1 MAANNIYKPLTDTY
15 SDRNLADPMEPD
27 VEFDVPDEFT
37 DEDVMEMDDGSA
49 WIGPD
54 DPEAELPPIDQIP
67 HNSNLVSYFDQD
79 ELTEIAT
86 DLISAWEE
94 DDNSREQWKEAYVK
108 GLRLLGMEI
117 EEKSEPFQGASGVYH
132 PLLAEAVVQFQA
144 QAYKELL
151 PSGGPVLTKVLGD
164 ETLERLE
171 QATRVQDFMNYL
183 IMDVMEEYDP
193 DMDQLL
199 FYLPLSGSAFKKTY
213 FDTLK
218 NRTVSKFVMAEHLT
232 VPYGTTDL
240 ASATRISHDFIVAGN
255 DLLKYQ
261 ATGFYS
267 NEHTPEPMGDDDSDE
282 VQEQLDAMAGVT
294 GSFYNHDENY
304 KLVEIH
310 TNLEHEVLSNLPTV
324 LDEDED
330 DAPVSPALPYIITLD
345 PDSNV
350 ILSIRRNYAEG
361 DAQMQRLSHFT
372 HYKFLPG
379 LGFYGFGLIHMIGGL
394 TSSVTSILR
403 QLIDAGTFSN
413 LPGGLKVK
421 GIAIDGDNEPIA
433 PGEFRDVD
441 APTGSIKDAIMT
453 LPYKEPSAVLAA
465 LLGVLVESGQ
475 RFASIADMQVGD
487 TSGQQ
492 QPVGTTIAVLERGTK
507 VMSAI
512 HKRLHYA
519 QKNEFK
525 ILVRL
530 IKESLPEGP
539 YPYATKGKD
548 QVIMTKD
555 FDDRVDVLPVSD
567 PNIFSMAQRVMIA
580 TQQLQMAQAAPEI
593 HNLRE
598 AYRRMYVA
606 MGVTDVETLLKPE
619 EKPVKM
625 TPLEEHRNVLQNK
638 MLTAVP
644 EMNHQA
650 HIEAHIQFL
659 QTPYIL
665 TNPAF
670 AANLVQDI
678 FNHVSLIA
686 KQQAQQQMQQ
696 MQQQMQQMQQQGQ
709 QMQQPPQPPDPAM
722 IELEMMKQIMP
733 RLIPPTPPNPQ
744 VDLQKRQLDIEEKD
758 DQMKHAQDAADMDA
772 KERISHEDNVTELI
786 KEAMM
791 PIDSLPKQQ

>member
-1 MAANNIYKPLTDTY
+1 
-15 SDRNLADPMEPD
+15 
-27 VEFDVPDEFT
+27 
-37 DEDVMEMDDGSA
+37 
-49 WIGPD
+49 
-54 DPEAELPPIDQIP
+54 
-67 HNSNLVSYFDQD
+67 
-79 ELTEIAT
+79 
-86 DLISAWEE
+86 
-94 DDNSREQWKEAYVK
+94 
-108 GLRLLGMEI
+108 
-117 EEKSEPFQGASGVYH
+117 
-132 PLLAEAVVQFQA
+132 
-144 QAYKELL
+144 
-151 PSGGPVLTKVLGD
+151 
-164 ETLERLE
+164 
-171 QATRVQDFMNYL
+171 
-183 IMDVMEEYDP
+183 
-193 DMDQLL
+193 
-199 FYLPLSGSAFKKTY
+199 
-213 FDTLK
+213 
-218 NRTVSKFVMAEHLT
+218 
-232 VPYGTTDL
+232 
-240 ASATRISHDFIVAGN
+240 
-255 DLLKYQ
+255 
-261 ATGFYS
+261 
-267 NEHTPEPMGDDDSDE
+267 
-282 VQEQLDAMAGVT
+282 
-294 GSFYNHDENY
+294 
-304 KLVEIH
+304 
-310 TNLEHEVLSNLPTV
+310 
-324 LDEDED
+324 
-330 DAPVSPALPYIITLD
+330 
-345 PDSNV
+345 
-350 ILSIRRNYAEG
+350 
-361 DAQMQRLSHFT
+361 
-372 HYKFLPG
+372 
-379 LGFYGFGLIHMIGGL
+379 
-394 TSSVTSILR
+394 
-403 QLIDAGTFSN
+403 
-413 LPGGLKVK
+413 
-421 GIAIDGDNEPIA
+421 
-433 PGEFRDVD
+433 
-441 APTGSIKDAIMT
+441 
-453 LPYKEPSAVLAA
+453 
-465 LLGVLVESGQ
+465 
-475 RFASIADMQVGD
+475 
-487 TSGQQ
+487 
-492 QPVGTTIAVLERGTK
+492 
-507 VMSAI
+507 
-512 HKRLHYA
+512 
-519 QKNEFK
+519 
-525 ILVRL
+525 VRL

>member
-1 MAANNIYKPLTDTY
+1 
-15 SDRNLADPMEPD
+15 
-27 VEFDVPDEFT
+27 
-37 DEDVMEMDDGSA
+37 
-49 WIGPD
+49 
-54 DPEAELPPIDQIP
+54 
-67 HNSNLVSYFDQD
+67 
-79 ELTEIAT
+79 
-86 DLISAWEE
+86 
-94 DDNSREQWKEAYVK
+94 
-108 GLRLLGMEI
+108 
-117 EEKSEPFQGASGVYH
+117 
-132 PLLAEAVVQFQA
+132 
-144 QAYKELL
+144 
-151 PSGGPVLTKVLGD
+151 
-164 ETLERLE
+164 
-171 QATRVQDFMNYL
+171 
-183 IMDVMEEYDP
+183 
-193 DMDQLL
+193 MDQLL

-267 NEHTPEPMGDDDSDE
+267 NEHTPEPMGDDDGDE

-330 DAPVSPALPYIITLD
+330 DIPVSPALPYIITLD

-665 TNPAF
+665 MNPAF

-696 MQQQMQQMQQQGQ
+696 MQQMQQQGQ
-709 QMQQPPQPPDPAM
+709 QMQMQQPPDPAM

-786 KEAMM
+786 KATMM